1 MTCGNERWEIFLR
14 LRLRCAY
21 SCVKKQKERKK
32 KIVYSIE
39 NIEDEDFIAQ
49 RWKWSREPGSSWYL
63 VRFHTSLWAQHRPK
77 REANCFKRR
86 RFLCYKISLKQITKE
101 NDFTRIILHSSFSPL
116 YTYIRKTVN
125 VVGHGS
131 SNVGPTICSLGLF
144 IIFVIILRSVPGR
157 PAFSVKL
164 DSEVLVAHVTCYQR
178 TLTYSSVHI
187 VPVNERSEICIQCGK
202 STARRVFITTNR
214 LKFR

>member
-1 MTCGNERWEIFLR
+1 MTCGNERWEIFLP
-14 LRLRCAY
+14 LRLPCAY
-21 SCVKKQKERKK
+21 SCVKKKRKK
-32 KIVYSIE
+32 EENCLFYSKHWGRGFYCPEVKVIRGAGE
-39 NIEDEDFIAQ
+39 
-49 RWKWSREPGSSWYL
+49 
-63 VRFHTSLWAQHRPK
+63 

-86 RFLCYKISLKQITKE
+86 GFLCYKISLKQITKE
-101 NDFTRIILHSSFSPL
+101 NDFTRIILHSCFSPL
-116 YTYIRKTVN
+116 NTYIRKTVN

-131 SNVGPTICSLGLF
+131 SNVGPTICSFVLF

-178 TLTYSSVHI
+178 TLTYGSVHI

>member
-1 MTCGNERWEIFLR
+1 MWERTLEDFLAAETALR
-14 LRLRCAY
+14 LFLCQ
-21 SCVKKQKERKK
+21 KKKRKK
-32 KIVYSIE
+32 EE
-39 NIEDEDFIAQ
+39 NCLFY
-49 RWKWSREPGSSWYL
+49 WKHWGRRFYCLEVKVIRGAGSSWYL

-86 RFLCYKISLKQITKE
+86 GFLRYKISLKKITKE
-101 NDFTRIILHSSFSPL
+101 NDFTRIILHSCFSPL
-116 YTYIRKTVN
+116 NTYIRKTVN

-131 SNVGPTICSLGLF
+131 SNVGPTIFRVGLF

-178 TLTYSSVHI
+178 TLMYGSVHI